1 MDRNKQALFFLLAAI
16 FLGAFYNFIL
26 TDGIP
31 LLAKPLEKVTVGQDL
46 TQSLLEPK
54 VREIDLET
62 ARKLHDQNVLFV
74 DARAEEYLQDG
85 FIPGA
90 VANDDVEALSQTID
104 EMIGFDNAF
113 VIYCSDDDWGSSEE
127 LAYSLQ
133 GYGFSNI
140 LVFQGGWK
148 AWAEAEL
155 SIEYNE

>member
-1 MDRNKQALFFLLAAI
+1 MDRNKQALFFLLAAV
-16 FLGAFYNFIL
+16 FLGAFYNFVL

-31 LLAKPLEKVTVGQDL
+31 LLAKPLEKVTAEQDL
-46 TQSLLEPK
+46 TASLLEPQ

-62 ARKLHDQNVLFV
+62 ARKLHEQNVLFV

-90 VANDDVEALSQTID
+90 VANDDEDVLSQAID
-104 EMIGFDNAF
+104 ELIGFDTGF
-113 VIYCSDDDWGSSEE
+113 VIYCSDDDCGSSEE
-127 LAYSLQ
+127 LAYTLQ

-148 AWAEAEL
+148 AWTEAEL
-155 SIEYNE
+155 PIEYNE

>member
-1 MDRNKQALFFLLAAI
+1 MDRNKQTLLYLLAAV
-16 FLGAFYNFIL
+16 FLGVFYNFVL

-54 VREIDLET
+54 VRQIDLET
-62 ARKLHDQNVLFV
+62 ARKLHEQNVLFV

-90 VANDDVEALSQTID
+90 VANDDVDALSQTID
-104 EMIGFDNAF
+104 ELIGFDTGF
-113 VIYCSDDDWGSSEE
+113 VIYCSDDDCGSSEE
-127 LAYSLQ
+127 LAYTLQ

-148 AWAEAEL
+148 AWTEAEL
-155 SIEYNE
+155 PIEYNE

>member
-1 MDRNKQALFFLLAAI
+1 MDRNKQALFFLLAAV
-16 FLGAFYNFIL
+16 FLGAFYNFVL

-31 LLAKPLEKVTVGQDL
+31 LLAKPLEKVTAEQDL
-46 TQSLLEPK
+46 TASLLEPR

-62 ARKLHDQNVLFV
+62 ARKLHEQNVLFV

-90 VANDDVEALSQTID
+90 VANDDEDVLSQAID
-104 EMIGFDNAF
+104 ELIGFDTGF
-113 VIYCSDDDWGSSEE
+113 VIYCSDDDCGSSEE
-127 LAYSLQ
+127 LAYTLQ

-148 AWAEAEL
+148 AWTEAEL
-155 SIEYNE
+155 PIEYNE

>member
-1 MDRNKQALFFLLAAI
+1 LDRNKQALFFLLAAI
-16 FLGAFYNFIL
+16 FLGTLYNFVL

-31 LLAKPLEKVTVGQDL
+31 LLAKPLEKVTVEQDL
-46 TQSLLEPK
+46 TASLLEPQ

-62 ARKLHDQNVLFV
+62 ARKLHEQNVLFV

-90 VANDDVEALSQTID
+90 VANDDVDALSQTID
-104 EMIGFDNAF
+104 ELIGFDTGF
-113 VIYCSDDDWGSSEE
+113 VIYCSDDDCGSSEE
-127 LAYSLQ
+127 LAYTLQ

-148 AWAEAEL
+148 AWTEAEL
-155 SIEYNE
+155 PIEYNE

>member
-1 MDRNKQALFFLLAAI
+1 MDRNKQALFFLLAAV
-16 FLGAFYNFIL
+16 FLGAFYNFVL

-31 LLAKPLEKVTVGQDL
+31 LLAKPLEKVTAEQDL
-46 TQSLLEPK
+46 TASLLEPQ

-62 ARKLHDQNVLFV
+62 ARKLHEQNVLFV

-90 VANDDVEALSQTID
+90 VANDDEDVLSQAID
-104 EMIGFDNAF
+104 ELIGFDTGF
-113 VIYCSDDDWGSSEE
+113 VIYCSDDDCGSSEE
-127 LAYSLQ
+127 LAYTLQ

-148 AWAEAEL
+148 AWTEAEMP
-155 SIEYNE
+155 IKYNE

>member
-1 MDRNKQALFFLLAAI
+1 MDRNKQALFFLLAAV
-16 FLGAFYNFIL
+16 FLGAFYNFVL

-31 LLAKPLEKVTVGQDL
+31 LLAKPLEKVTAEQDL
-46 TQSLLEPK
+46 TASLLEPQ

-62 ARKLHDQNVLFV
+62 ARKLHEQNVLFV

-90 VANDDVEALSQTID
+90 VANDDEDVLSQAID
-104 EMIGFDNAF
+104 ELIGFDTGF
-113 VIYCSDDDWGSSEE
+113 VIYCSDDDCGSSEE
-127 LAYSLQ
+127 LAYTLQ

-148 AWAEAEL
+148 AWTEAEMP
-155 SIEYNE
+155 IEYNE

>member
-1 MDRNKQALFFLLAAI
+1 MDRNKQTLLYLLAAV
-16 FLGAFYNFIL
+16 FLGAFYNFVL

-31 LLAKPLEKVTVGQDL
+31 LLAKPLEKVTAEQDL
-46 TQSLLEPK
+46 TASLLEPQ

-62 ARKLHDQNVLFV
+62 ARKLHEQNVLFV

-90 VANDDVEALSQTID
+90 VANDDEDALSQTID
-104 EMIGFDNAF
+104 ELIGFDTGF
-113 VIYCSDDDWGSSEE
+113 VIYCSDDDCGSSEE
-127 LAYSLQ
+127 LAYTLQ

-148 AWAEAEL
+148 AWTEAEL
-155 SIEYNE
+155 PIEYNE